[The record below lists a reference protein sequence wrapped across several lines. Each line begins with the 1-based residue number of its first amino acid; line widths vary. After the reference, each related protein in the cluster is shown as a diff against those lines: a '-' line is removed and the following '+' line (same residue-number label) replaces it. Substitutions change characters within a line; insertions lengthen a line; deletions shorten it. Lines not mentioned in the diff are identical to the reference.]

1 MTGTI
6 EGKKKTK
13 TTDTIEGGKKSM
25 GKNWVKAH
33 FTLVF
38 KERLMREGCC
48 NRKKE
53 PQGRESG
60 APKTEGERERH
71 ETERESGECVWEK

>member
-1 MTGTI
+1 
-6 EGKKKTK
+6 
-13 TTDTIEGGKKSM
+13 
-25 GKNWVKAH
+25 
-33 FTLVF
+33 VF

-48 NRKKE
+48 NRKEE

-71 ETERESGECVWEK
+71 ETERESGECV